1 MKHPQEWLRSS
12 GETIA
17 GEGDL
22 FDSQRS
28 LKMHYG
34 PHPTIEGAKRI
45 KMKVCFSIAI
55 VLAGCLLTTA
65 GLAAQGPAGGDGS
78 PAQQGKPDKP
88 AGEPQKPAAAPPAQ
102 GGNPFPEDTT
112 AVPVMPLSSA
122 PAPPQPNGSLT
133 DAGEASIPMP
143 GRDSDPVRSPDDP
156 DGSPSAVSPTE
167 SSSSSLQ
174 GMESLLPSADEDT
187 RQKGKQKEPTHQEA
201 ASKDIDVGNYY
212 IERKDWKAALS
223 RFESAMVLDPEN
235 PDVFWGL
242 AEAERHLGDFPSA
255 RAHYQTVL
263 DFDPD
268 SRHGK
273 EARKALKDPEIANAQ
288 STAKGQS
295 TPAAPR

>member
-1 MKHPQEWLRSS
+1 VERRQEWLRRS

-17 GEGDL
+17 REEIL
-22 FDSQRS
+22 FDPQRS
-28 LKMHYG
+28 LEMHYG

-45 KMKVCFSIAI
+45 KMKLGYWIAV
-55 VLAGCLLTTA
+55 VLAGCLLGRA
-65 GLAAQGPAGGDGS
+65 GLTAQAPAGGDGS
-78 PAQQGKPDKP
+78 TAEQGKP
-88 AGEPQKPAAAPPAQ
+88 ASEPQKPAAAPAAQ

-112 AVPVMPLSSA
+112 SVPVVPLASA

-133 DAGEASIPMP
+133 DAGEASLPMP

-156 DGSPSAVSPTE
+156 DGGLAAASATE

-174 GMESLLPSADEDT
+174 GMESLLPSPDEDT

-235 PDVFWGL
+235 PEVFWGL
-242 AEAERHLGDFPSA
+242 AEAERHLGDFASA
-255 RAHYQTVL
+255 RTHYETVL
-263 DFDPD
+263 EFDPD

-273 EARKALKDPEIANAQ
+273 EAKKALKAPEIANAT
-288 STAKGQS
+288 SAAKGQS
-295 TPAAPR
+295 TAETPR